1 MEGMILKFTPMMARH
16 VLGHLSMFG
25 PMVALLGLIASPN
38 SPNRGLNLPL
48 AAHPP
53 PPPTPLPPARSSP
66 IMCHQ

>member
-1 MEGMILKFTPMMARH
+1 MEGMILKFTPVMARH
-16 VLGHLSMFG
+16 VLGHLSMFE

-38 SPNRGLNLPL
+38 SPNGGLNLPP

-53 PPPTPLPPARSSP
+53 PPPTHPSP